1 MSEDHAGFSIST
13 ALSGPRANIDKTMG
27 TVSIDIFCASIRKQ
41 QTIAKGDANPAFEIS
56 IRHPQPVRIASA
68 TTGVVS
74 TDISRLP
81 TREINSFPRQ

>member
-56 IRHPQPVRIASA
+56 FRHRAICPHCTGDCWRILDRHRPVA
-68 TTGVVS
+68 
-74 TDISRLP
+74 
-81 TREINSFPRQ
+81 FM